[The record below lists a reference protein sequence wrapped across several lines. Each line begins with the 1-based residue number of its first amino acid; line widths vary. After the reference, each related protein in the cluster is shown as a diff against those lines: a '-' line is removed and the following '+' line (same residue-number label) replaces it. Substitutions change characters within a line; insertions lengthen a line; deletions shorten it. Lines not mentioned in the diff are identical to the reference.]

1 MAEHELPKGVAEKLS
16 KVKELKAT
24 TEELESLFGRFSPKA
39 TKAILSVTELGL
51 KSATRLHKSVLLI
64 GAAFIA
70 IEATLKGIVN
80 VLSTVASMITG
91 TVLGAIKMLTG
102 AVGALYDQ
110 FKKLG
115 EQVFNFNLNFNKFL
129 DEQTAAFFKLTQAG
143 REYVSVLD
151 SSIDALRGQGLS
163 ISNVSQNMGSL
174 FENTVLFRD
183 ATNATRRELTSFV
196 SVLDQAGISAD
207 ASTRMIQIL
216 NMTYLDTGKQTRDA
230 TERIIQFARA
240 AGVSGRTAA
249 ADFANAA
256 TVIAAHGE
264 GMEEVF
270 KGLLTQTR
278 ATGLGMNDILGI
290 AGQFDTFE
298 KSAQSV
304 GKLNA
309 LLGGPYLN
317 SLDMVYKSED
327 ERVRAVLAAVEAS
340 GKSFR
345 SMDRFTRQAL
355 AATLNMKD
363 MTKVQELFSK
373 GLIGFDM
380 AAEKAKKAAK
390 DQETLEK
397 AAKQATDMMT
407 NFKNALLGL
416 AISLRPVIDGA
427 SKLINGFALMSF
439 EGKQAIGKIGL
450 LAGGVAMLTKFF
462 GPLGLAGSLLLLY
475 DNWENITDNF
485 LGPKGM
491 RILNSYLEKLKGVI
505 LKIPSFMKGVVT
517 QIAGI
522 WNKLMQDE
530 EFKNGF
536 NKFLNYMT
544 DSLRYVGNII
554 KDIFIDAFSSIF
566 MAMKDVKLETPMGT
580 IYIGESFASIAT
592 ALQSVKGDEV
602 SRADSAR
609 DKAAAE
615 YLLAKRSLARAK
627 ATSPS
632 MNLGPFKLESR
643 KVINAEARLAEA
655 ATALNKASDA
665 FDRVQASTEDI
676 NELARDFR
684 KFLATASATAGNKI
698 PTQ

>member
-16 KVKELKAT
+16 KVKDLKQA
-24 TEELESLFGRFSPKA
+24 TEELEGLFGRFGPKA
-39 TKAILSVTELGL
+39 TKTLLSVTELAL
-51 KSATRLHKSVLLI
+51 KSTTKVHKGVLLI
-64 GAAFIA
+64 GAAFVA
-70 IEATLKGIVN
+70 IEATLKGIVS
-80 VLSTVASMITG
+80 VLSTITSMITG
-91 TVLGAIKMLTG
+91 TVLGAIKILAG
-102 AVGALYDQ
+102 AVSSLYEQ
-110 FKKLG
+110 FNKLG
-115 EQVFNFNLNFNKFL
+115 QKIFEFNLNFNKFL

-143 REYVSVLD
+143 REYVRVLD

-163 ISNVSQNMGSL
+163 ILNVSQNMGSL

-216 NMTYLDTGKQTRDA
+216 NMTYLDTGKQTKAA

-278 ATGLGMNDILGI
+278 ATGLGMNDILGV

-304 GKLNA
+304 GKLNS

-317 SLDMVYKSED
+317 SIQMVYMSED
-327 ERVRAVLAAVEAS
+327 ERVRALVAAVEAS

-355 AATLNMKD
+355 AQAAGIND
-363 MTKVQELFSK
+363 MTKAQELFSK

-407 NFKNALLGL
+407 NFRNALLGL

-462 GPLGLAGSLLLLY
+462 GPLGLAGSLVLLAT
-475 DNWENITDNF
+475 NWKEITDNF

-505 LKIPSFMKGVVT
+505 LKIPSFMKSVVT

-522 WNKLMQDE
+522 WNNLMQDE
-530 EFKNGF
+530 EFKTGF
-536 NKFLNYMT
+536 NKFVTFTMEVFEILA
-544 DSLRYVGNII
+544 SKI
-554 KDIFIDAFSSIF
+554 KNVFIDMFSSIF
-566 MAMKDVKLETPMGT
+566 MAMKDVTIELPGYIPDINIGSAFAGAAEGLQAIKTGRSPGADRRFLTRMISTRESERDDLKRIAGSNFENANTRMQAQNDIRGLEAEIKNLNTQLQSLQKLEN
-580 IYIGESFASIAT
+580 
-592 ALQSVKGDEV
+592 LD
-602 SRADSAR
+602 
-609 DKAAAE
+609 
-615 YLLAKRSLARAK
+615 LLSEL
-627 ATSPS
+627 T
-632 MNLGPFKLESR
+632 
-643 KVINAEARLAEA
+643 
-655 ATALNKASDA
+655 TALNKL
-665 FDRVQASTEDI
+665 I
-676 NELARDFR
+676 ARPE
-684 KFLATASATAGNKI
+684 AQVGNKL
-698 PTQ
+698 PAN